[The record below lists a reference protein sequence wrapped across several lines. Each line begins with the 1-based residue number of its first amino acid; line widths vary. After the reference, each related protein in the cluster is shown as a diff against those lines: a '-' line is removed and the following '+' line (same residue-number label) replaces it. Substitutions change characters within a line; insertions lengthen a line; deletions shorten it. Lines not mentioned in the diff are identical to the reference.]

1 MTADDG
7 GGRVAR
13 IKLGCG
19 GVLGQVGRRGT
30 GHQVDVAHAA
40 TLPDDHGDRGG
51 RGGGKTNGINVGGR
65 VFTLV
70 MAQTTANRQPAPDVR
85 PWPALFALCLGFFM
99 ILVDTTIV
107 TVATPAIISD
117 LHADVNSV
125 VWVTSAYLLAYAVPV
140 LITGRLGDRFGP
152 KNLYLIGLTIF
163 TLASLWCGLTTSIEM
178 LIVARVF
185 QGFGAAMM
193 TPQTMSVITRI
204 FPAEKRGQAMAL
216 WGATAGVATLVG
228 PILGGILVDAFGW
241 QWIFFINI
249 PVGLLGFVL
258 AVRLV
263 PTLETRMHKFDW
275 LGVVLSGAGMFLLV
289 FGIQQGHKYH
299 WNTWVLTSIIGG
311 LVVFAAFVL
320 WQRANRQEPLVP
332 LSLFGDRN
340 FSISSF
346 AISAMSFTATAMG
359 FPVMLYAQLVRGYS
373 PLQSALLFVPMA
385 VMSIILAP
393 IVGRFTDRVHPRVL
407 TGGGFA
413 ITAVSI
419 FAISRV
425 LTADGPVWHILAGFA
440 LLGIGM
446 AGIWAPLAATAT
458 RNLPMHLAGAGSG
471 VYNATRQVGAVLG
484 SAAIAVLIDSR
495 IAAHGLSGGAEPD
508 GQLRQLPLAVRA
520 PFSSAMSDT
529 LLLPVVILALGFVS
543 VLFFALPR
551 HLATRD
557 ATTADTAAEPVGA

>member
-1 MTADDG
+1 
-7 GGRVAR
+7 
-13 IKLGCG
+13 
-19 GVLGQVGRRGT
+19 
-30 GHQVDVAHAA
+30 
-40 TLPDDHGDRGG
+40 
-51 RGGGKTNGINVGGR
+51 
-65 VFTLV
+65 
-70 MAQTTANRQPAPDVR
+70 MAQQTPTRDAVPADVK

-152 KNLYLIGLTIF
+152 KRLYLVGLTVF

-185 QGFGAAMM
+185 QGLGASML
-193 TPQTMSVITRI
+193 TPQTMAVITRI
-204 FPAEKRGQAMAL
+204 FPADRRGQAMAL

-249 PVGLLGFVL
+249 PVGLVGFVL

-263 PTLETRMHKFDW
+263 PTLPTHTHRFDW
-275 LGVVLSGAGMFLLV
+275 LGVVLSGLGMFFLV
-289 FGIQQGHKYH
+289 YGIQQGHKYH
-299 WNTWVLTSIIGG
+299 WNAWVVASIAGG
-311 LVVFAAFVL
+311 LLVFALFVL
-320 WQRANRQEPLVP
+320 WQARNRAEPLVP
-332 LSLFGDRN
+332 LSLFEDRN
-340 FSISSF
+340 FSISNF
-346 AISAMSFTATAMG
+346 AISTMSFTATAMG
-359 FPVMLYAQLVRGYS
+359 FPTMLYAQLVRGYS

-393 IVGRFTDRVHPRVL
+393 IVGRFTDKVHPRVL
-407 TGGGFA
+407 TGAGFA
-413 ITAVSI
+413 ITAFSI
-419 FAISRV
+419 YLISLT
-425 LTADGPVWHILAGFA
+425 LTATGAVWHILGAMA

-458 RNLPMHLAGAGSG
+458 RNLPMQLAGAGSG

-508 GQLRQLPLAVRA
+508 GALQQLPAAVRD
-520 PFSSAMSDT
+520 PFSQAMSDAM
-529 LLLPVVILALGFVS
+529 LLPAAVLVLGLVS
-543 VLFFALPR
+543 VLFFQLPR
-551 HLATRD
+551 HLVARQQ
-557 ATTADTAAEPVGA
+557 AAAEVASAPAPALD